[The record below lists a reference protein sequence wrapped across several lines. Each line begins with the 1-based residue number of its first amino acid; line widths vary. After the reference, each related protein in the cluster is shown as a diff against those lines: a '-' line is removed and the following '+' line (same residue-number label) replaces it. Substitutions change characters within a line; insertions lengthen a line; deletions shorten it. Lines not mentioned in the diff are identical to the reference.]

1 MTRSFSVLNLL
12 TVMVF
17 VAIGAAALLIAIQG
31 PTVPLPLHFSTGGAV
46 DRWGTRE
53 DVGRLLAILAGVGFL
68 VAMGTGLAIRRH
80 PADSSR
86 ARGLR
91 VAQAIVLIGF
101 AGVAALILWTS
112 LTSPGAAPPAGAH
125 MAGLSLLFV
134 AIGAFVGRVAPNPF
148 VGVRTPWSY
157 KSRLA
162 WERSNR
168 LAGRLFFFGG
178 LVGLVAAPFAPQP
191 FGMTALIIGVLIAAA
206 WSVVESWRV
215 WKSDPDRQPF

>member
-12 TVMVF
+12 TVVVF
-17 VAIGAAALLIAIQG
+17 VAIAAAGLLIAVQG
-31 PTVPLPLHFSTGGAV
+31 PTAPLPLHFSMGGAV

-53 DVGRLLAILAGVGFL
+53 EVGGLLAVLAAVGFA
-68 VAMGTGLAIRRH
+68 VAIGTSLAIRRH

-86 ARGLR
+86 TRGLR

-178 LVGLVAAPFAPQP
+178 LVGVVAAPFAPQP
-191 FGMTALIIGVLIAAA
+191 LGMTGLVGFVILAAL
-206 WSVVESWRV
+206 WSVFESWRV
-215 WKSDPDRQPF
+215 WRSDPDRQPF